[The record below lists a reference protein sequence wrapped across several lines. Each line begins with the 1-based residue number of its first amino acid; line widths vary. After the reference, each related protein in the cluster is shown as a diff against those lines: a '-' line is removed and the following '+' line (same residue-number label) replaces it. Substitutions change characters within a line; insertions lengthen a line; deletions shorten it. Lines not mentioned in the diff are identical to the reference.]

1 MLHSF
6 YKYLGIPARQL
17 PVPLRSPDRTGLVD
31 QANNHTILVSCS
43 RGVAVRHSTKYLLR
57 LLGGHSPWNNNGGI
71 GWANGKETIQGGVNQ
86 ESESYKSMMVDSAH
100 I

>member
-1 MLHSF
+1 ML
-6 YKYLGIPARQL
+6 
-17 PVPLRSPDRTGLVD
+17 
-31 QANNHTILVSCS
+31 S
-43 RGVAVRHSTKYLLR
+43 RGSREALDEIFTPVTRW
-57 LLGGHSPWNNNGGI
+57 GGHSPWNNNGGI